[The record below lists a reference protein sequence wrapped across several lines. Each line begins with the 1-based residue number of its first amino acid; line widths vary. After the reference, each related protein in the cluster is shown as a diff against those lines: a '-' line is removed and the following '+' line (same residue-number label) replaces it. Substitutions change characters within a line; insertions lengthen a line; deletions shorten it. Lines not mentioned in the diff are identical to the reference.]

1 MNACMLS
8 HAQLHANTHSY
19 TYIHMHSHSC
29 IYTHTQSCMF
39 MCAGVHFHGRDESY
53 SALHQTY
60 THTCPHIYTR
70 AHVCSLHMYT
80 CMHIYVARII
90 YMHAWAYIT
99 HMYSNSHV
107 FTHMQACIYGHT

>member
-1 MNACMLS
+1 MHICHMHS
-8 HAQLHANTHSY
+8 CTQTHTHTHSY
-19 TYIHMHSHSC
+19 TC
-29 IYTHTQSCMF
+29 THTHAFTHTHSCMF

-60 THTCPHIYTR
+60 THTCPHIYKR

-99 HMYSNSHV
+99 HMY
-107 FTHMQACIYGHT
+107 